1 MRKFCLESG
10 LSEPTEKSINET
22 FSHQV
27 NYARRKFKRGKI
39 TDSISGVQGEVQ
51 QEMDDESFSQSQCP
65 ENSTG
70 QHMNWLPSAAL
81 VVRLMISQLGQ
92 SCRQLDSSN
101 GVPVDLCTIVD
112 FRWKAR
118 LIHSCEDLISRTM
131 VKGKSTNFWIWE
143 EWGRQIQNLFAKKIV
158 SCLEI
163 ELFN

>member
-39 TDSISGVQGEVQ
+39 TDSIPGVQGEVQ

-70 QHMNWLPSAAL
+70 QHMNWPSADL
-81 VVRLMISQLGQ
+81 VVRLMISQLSQ
-92 SCRQLDSSN
+92 LCRQLNSSN
-101 GVPVDLCTIVD
+101 GVPVGLCRIVD
-112 FRWKAR
+112 FWWKAR
-118 LIHSCEDLISRTM
+118 LIRSCVDLMSW
-131 VKGKSTNFWIWE
+131 TNGERRILQILEFGIIE
-143 EWGRQIQNLFAKKIV
+143 EGGFKI
-158 SCLEI
+158 CLQRKQY
-163 ELFN
+163 LV